1 MTHIGTDHAVVAD
14 FWRAAGPARWFEKD
28 EAFDREFRDRFLDA
42 HMAAAARELDAWAE
56 TAEGTLS
63 LLILLDQFPRNAFR
77 GTAHMFA
84 TDPLAL
90 HFARRLLDR
99 GGDAEVEAALRG
111 FCYLPL
117 MHSEALEDQRACVAL
132 YRRLGE
138 ANSLHYAELHLD
150 IIERF
155 GRFPHR
161 NPVLGRE
168 TTAEERA
175 FLDEGGFAG

>member
-1 MTHIGTDHAVVAD
+1 MNEQVQKPEAVVD

-28 EAFDREFRDRFLDA
+28 EAFDHEFRDRFLDA
-42 HMAAAARELDAWAE
+42 HMAAAARRLDAWAE
-56 TAEGTLS
+56 TAGGTLA
-63 LLILLDQFPRNAFR
+63 LLVLLDQFPRNAFR

-84 TDPLAL
+84 TDPLAR
-90 HFARRLLDR
+90 HFTRRLLDR
-99 GGDAEVEAALRG
+99 GGDAEVEQALRT

-117 MHSEALEDQRACVAL
+117 MHSEELRDQQDCVAL
-132 YRRLGE
+132 YRGLGD

-150 IIERF
+150 AIEHF

-168 TTAEERA
+168 TTADEQA
-175 FLDEGGFAG
+175 FLDGGGFAG